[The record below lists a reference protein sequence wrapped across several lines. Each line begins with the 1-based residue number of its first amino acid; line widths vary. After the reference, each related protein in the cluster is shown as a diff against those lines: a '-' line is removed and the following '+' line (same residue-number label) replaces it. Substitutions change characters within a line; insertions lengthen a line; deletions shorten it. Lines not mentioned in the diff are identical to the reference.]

1 MSDAMKPRPDE
12 RAKAWMQA
20 HESDLYTSAI
30 TIGELR
36 RGIARLPA
44 SERRARLE
52 HWLEGLLVR
61 MDGHILAY
69 NTRVAETWG
78 EMMADLERRGEKMPR
93 MDSFIAAIAKR
104 HNLTVATRN
113 TDDFKRAGVRVV
125 NPFE

>member
-1 MSDAMKPRPDE
+1 
-12 RAKAWMQA
+12 
-20 HESDLYTSAI
+20 
-30 TIGELR
+30 
-36 RGIARLPA
+36 
-44 SERRARLE
+44 
-52 HWLEGLLVR
+52 